1 MDESNPPAQGTSFVC
16 SWSGGKDSCLA
27 LYQAI
32 QAGARPSALLTML
45 QDDGRRSRSHG
56 LALDVL
62 QAQASALGIPLVTRA
77 TSWDDYERTFIDALR
92 ELQAAGVQAAV
103 FGDIDLQDHLEWERM
118 VCREAELA
126 PHLPL
131 WQTSRAAVL
140 SAFWDAGFQ
149 ATVIATNDEKLG
161 RGYLGRLLDPALTN
175 EFERRGIDLCGEE
188 GEYHTVVT
196 DGPIFSR
203 PLSLHLNEVS
213 LRSGYWFIDAEIF
226 N

>member
-1 MDESNPPAQGTSFVC
+1 MDDSNPPAKGTRFVC

-32 QAGARPSALLTML
+32 QAGAKPSALLTML
-45 QDDGRRSRSHG
+45 QEDGRRSRSHG
-56 LALDVL
+56 LALEVL
-62 QAQASALGIPLVTRA
+62 QAQAGALGIPLVTRA
-77 TSWDDYERTFIDALR
+77 TSWDDYERAFIGALR

-126 PHLPL
+126 PYLPL
-131 WQTSRAAVL
+131 WQTSRATVL
-140 SAFWDAGFQ
+140 DAFWAAGFQ

-161 RGYLGRLLDPALTN
+161 REYLGKLLNPALVN

-203 PLSLHLNEVS
+203 PLSLQLNETS
-213 LRSGYWFIDAEIF
+213 LRSGYWFIDVEIF
-226 N
+226 